1 MIRYLKNLLWHLPNS
16 IFWNYYY
23 GFPSKKLFLIGVTG
37 TDGKTT
43 TCTLLQKLLENSG
56 LKCGIISTIS
66 SPGLH
71 TTSPNPKD
79 IQKIFSEYI
88 KAGYTHVVCEV
99 TSHALDQHRYW
110 GCQFQIGILTNISHE
125 HLDYHRSMTRYIA
138 TKAKL
143 LNQSRLAILNRD
155 DPHYQEINKLIS
167 SPKVTYSFVK
177 KSDYQA
183 KKITF
188 TDKYLNFFVKHH
200 QYRTDSLYNYQVLN
214 ILSALAA
221 FDSLKLD
228 PKIFN
233 DTILHFPETK
243 GRREIVEN
251 DSKIRTLID
260 FAHTPNALSETLTS
274 LKKTTSGRLLVIFG
288 ATGGRDK
295 SKRPIMGKNV
305 SEIADIAFIT
315 ADDTRNE
322 KVEDIN
328 DQIISGID
336 LKKTPKFKY
345 FNIPN
350 RQDAFNLAVKMAKSG
365 DTIVACGKGHE
376 TTILHGTTEYPW
388 SEAEAFRSAFRR
400 KTQNV

>member
-1 MIRYLKNLLWHLPNS
+1 MIRYLKNLFWHLPNS

-23 GFPSKKLFLIGVTG
+23 KFPSKKLFLIGVTG

-71 TTSPNPKD
+71 TTSPDPKD
-79 IQKIFSEYI
+79 IQKIFCEYI
-88 KAGYTHVVCEV
+88 ESGYTHVICEV

-125 HLDYHRSMTRYIA
+125 HLDYHRTMAHYIA
-138 TKAKL
+138 AKAKL

-155 DPHYQEINKLIS
+155 DPHYQEINKIIS
-167 SPKVTYSFVK
+167 SPKITYSLIK

-183 KKITF
+183 KKITLSE
-188 TDKYLNFFVKHH
+188 KYLSFSVKHH
-200 QYRTDSLYNYQVLN
+200 LYRTDSLYNYQILN

-228 PKIFN
+228 LKIFN
-233 DTILHFPETK
+233 QTILNFPETK

-251 DSKIRTLID
+251 DSKIRTLVD
-260 FAHTPNALSETLTS
+260 FAHTPNALFETLSS
-274 LKKTTSGRLLVIFG
+274 LKKTTSGRLMVIFG

-328 DQIISGID
+328 EQIIAGID
-336 LKKTPKFKY
+336 LKKTPNFKY
-345 FNIPN
+345 FSIPS
-350 RQDAFNLAVKMAKSG
+350 RQDAFNLAVKIAKSG

-376 TTILHGTTEYPW
+376 TSILHGTTEYPW

-400 KTQNV
+400 KNQNV